1 MALTMQDYVINNDL
15 EGAIS
20 RLNTTTLRWY
30 EKWFEVCKEIY
41 NASKKWAKL
50 YILDPIAKTIKK
62 LVALPKTKKPGI
74 DVAEG
79 CSLETAG
86 TEKCYLIEF
95 FDEND
100 NSICSKVGTT
110 TRTVLER
117 IREELNSKTYK
128 SMGAV
133 RCVIHRIYDCGNIPA
148 EGLESYFRAKY
159 IRKYPE
165 SFKKND
171 RFINEKFDLK
181 EADCIFS
188 EYFAQLFIRQIQQ
201 RICRILFIMLKIK
214 NLQKTS

>member
-15 EGAIS
+15 EGAVS
-20 RLNTTTLRWY
+20 RLNTTTPRWY
-30 EKWFEVCKEIY
+30 DKWFEVCKEIY
-41 NASKKWAKL
+41 NANKKWAKL
-50 YILDPIAKTIKK
+50 YIIDPIAKTIKK
-62 LVALPKTKKPGI
+62 LIVFPKTKKSGI

-79 CSLETAG
+79 CSFEIAG

-188 EYFAQLFIRQIQQ
+188 EYFA
-201 RICRILFIMLKIK
+201 
-214 NLQKTS
+214 

>member
-1 MALTMQDYVINNDL
+1 MERNCFINNDL

-20 RLNTTTLRWY
+20 RLNTTTPRWY

-165 SFKKND
+165 SF
-171 RFINEKFDLK
+171 INEKFDLK

-188 EYFAQLFIRQIQQ
+188 EYFA
-201 RICRILFIMLKIK
+201 
-214 NLQKTS
+214 